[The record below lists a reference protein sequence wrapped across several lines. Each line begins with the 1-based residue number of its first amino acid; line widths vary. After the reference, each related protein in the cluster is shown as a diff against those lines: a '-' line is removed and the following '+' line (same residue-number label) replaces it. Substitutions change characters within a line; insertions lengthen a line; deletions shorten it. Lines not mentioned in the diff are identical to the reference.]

1 VLGFADIRR
10 SPASQLVVTTACS
23 ASGRRFSTQVYLG
36 APDLPERNLV
46 GGPVGLASPAP
57 LSVTLMVRRFRMA
70 DAVALWLRFYPD
82 VAELGQHSQGKD
94 DMLQFGINGGWFEVF
109 TNG

>member
-1 VLGFADIRR
+1 
-10 SPASQLVVTTACS
+10 
-23 ASGRRFSTQVYLG
+23 
-36 APDLPERNLV
+36 
-46 GGPVGLASPAP
+46 
-57 LSVTLMVRRFRMA
+57 MA